1 MQAFV
6 TEELIWALHR
16 ARVQD
21 ARRAYFV
28 SQAQTRSN
36 EDNRPPAGPYRLP
49 LKPYGPTDLRP
60 AGGRWR

>member
-16 ARVQD
+16 ERVED

-28 SQAQTRSN
+28 SQVQAESKDDSTPK
-36 EDNRPPAGPYRLP
+36 DGPSRLP
-49 LKPYGPTDLRP
+49 LKPFGPSDLRP
-60 AGGRWR
+60 ANGR